1 MPGFIWAIVD
11 PPKEVVLRLI
21 ANSIPDRALALSGQ
35 SVDDFEDEFYL
46 SIFISVKLIAITDTA
61 DAVEAAEIG
70 EGVPHL
76 RKYHNDV
83 IARCILEKT

>member
-11 PPKEVVLRLI
+11 PPKEMVLRLI

-61 DAVEAAEIG
+61 DSVKAAEIG
-70 EGVPHL
+70 EGIPHL
-76 RKYHNDV
+76 RKYHNDIV
-83 IARCILEKT
+83 ASCILEKT